1 MKLDRMTCP
10 TCGRQVGFRFVRTE
24 RVDRGLSGAIPGI
37 RKPVRHKQ
45 QTLVE
50 PFQTVISDR
59 WCPAGEPLRGGS

>member
-10 TCGRQVGFRFVRTE
+10 TCGRQVAFRLVRAPYYYG
-24 RVDRGLSGAIPGI
+24 RPIPGI

-59 WCPAGEPLRGGS
+59 WCPAGEPLRGGRVT